1 MRRMGKK
8 KKKNVVATLSEVA
21 RQLEISTRTV
31 ESWRRRPNPLPG
43 GQGAY
48 DIDEI
53 REWMVCEGLQR
64 KEEPDFASD
73 IGEDGD
79 EPTAKKFQKLQFE
92 LEKAKTRKEKALAA
106 QHEIK
111 AKLIDPEFVSSLEVN
126 QFFGEFFAELRRNL
140 LAIPVDMCAAYP
152 TSYRAA
158 VQKDLTNRAELFL
171 NQMGDFV
178 DRFNQAHQPA
188 NALDTQNIDDQHD
201 PTGSGAEHV

>member
-1 MRRMGKK
+1 MGRK
-8 KKKNVVATLSEVA
+8 KKKNVVATLGEVA

-31 ESWRRRPNPLPG
+31 ESWRRRPNPMPG
-43 GQGAY
+43 RQGAY

-53 REWMVCEGLQR
+53 REWMICEGLQR
-64 KEEPDFASD
+64 EREPDFS
-73 IGEDGD
+73 EDQDDGGD

-111 AKLIDPEFVSSLEVN
+111 AKLIDPEFVAALEVN

-140 LAIPVDMCAAYP
+140 LAIPVDMCAAFP
-152 TSYRAA
+152 TSYRAT
-158 VQKDLTNRAELFL
+158 VQKDLTNRLELFL

-178 DRFNQAHQPA
+178 DKFNQAHQTA
-188 NALDTQNIDDQHD
+188 NALDSQTIDDQYD
-201 PTGSGAEHV
+201 PAGSAAEHV

>member
-1 MRRMGKK
+1 MGRK
-8 KKKNVVATLSEVA
+8 KKKNIVATLHEVA

-43 GQGAY
+43 RQGAY

-53 REWMVCEGLQR
+53 RDWMICEGLQR
-64 KEEPDFASD
+64 KEPDFP
-73 IGEDGD
+73 EDEDDAD
-79 EPTAKKFQKLQFE
+79 EPTAKKFQRLQFE
-92 LEKAKTRKEKALAA
+92 LEKAKARKEKALAA

-158 VQKDLTNRAELFL
+158 VQKDLTNRLELFL

-178 DRFNQAHQPA
+178 DKFNQAHQPA
-188 NALDTQNIDDQHD
+188 NALDTENIDDQHD
-201 PTGSGAEHV
+201 PAGSGEEHV